1 MVIKLMKEFFKNLV
15 NKKAFHF
22 CVITII
28 IVLLL
33 FILGLVILR
42 YNVEG
47 ETNMPFNLSK
57 VSVISSIE
65 GIDKEN
71 EEYRWDFNVNQN
83 NDIYLYLEKNQDY
96 EKTEIIDSVVLENF
110 NIQREGNIGQI
121 KIYRPNAAINEGIFK
136 NSEENVADKIEYTG
150 DYVTEIKELKISNQ
164 GDIIIFRCAND
175 NVAEYK
181 SNEDE
186 INHSELLKKANV
198 LEENLKTNLGFD
210 IIIKLKSGK
219 EYKSSV
225 LLELPAMGI
234 VENGTSFYEKT
245 DLTNLV
251 FKRIKN

>member
-1 MVIKLMKEFFKNLV
+1 M
-15 NKKAFHF
+15 
-22 CVITII
+22 
-28 IVLLL
+28 

-121 KIYRPNAAINEGIFK
+121 KIYRPNAAIN
-136 NSEENVADKIEYTG
+136 
-150 DYVTEIKELKISNQ
+150 
-164 GDIIIFRCAND
+164 
-175 NVAEYK
+175 
-181 SNEDE
+181 
-186 INHSELLKKANV
+186 
-198 LEENLKTNLGFD
+198 
-210 IIIKLKSGK
+210 
-219 EYKSSV
+219 
-225 LLELPAMGI
+225 
-234 VENGTSFYEKT
+234 
-245 DLTNLV
+245 
-251 FKRIKN
+251 